1 MLNIKSL
8 MDQIHQLEAE
18 LDAELAR
25 RAAEL
30 KFGME
35 KGRILFDEEVLRRH
49 KELKTSLLKF
59 IAQANP
65 WVVLTAPVIYSLI
78 VPLVILDVVVS
89 FYQAICFPVY
99 KIKRIKRA
107 DYIVFDRHHLAYLN
121 IIEKM
126 NCAFCSYANGLI
138 AYTREIASL
147 TEAYWC
153 PIKHAKRAQNT
164 HQRYRDFADFG
175 DVDAYRSKLVPQQTV
190 PVDKK
195 TP

>member
-1 MLNIKSL
+1 MNIKSL
-8 MDQIHQLEAE
+8 MDQIRQLEAE

-30 KFGME
+30 RFGME
-35 KGRILFDEEVLRRH
+35 KGRIAFEDEVLRRH
-49 KELKTSLLKF
+49 RELKTSLLKF
-59 IAQANP
+59 IAKANP

-78 VPLVILDVVVS
+78 VPLVLLDVFVS
-89 FYQAICFPVY
+89 LYQAICFPVY
-99 KIKRIKRA
+99 KIDKVKRA
-107 DYIVFDRHHLAYLN
+107 DYLVFDRHHLAYLN
-121 IIEKM
+121 IIEKL

-164 HQRYRDFADFG
+164 HHRYRDFADFG
-175 DVDAYRSKLVPQQTV
+175 DAEAYQTRISSST
-190 PVDKK
+190 PISSDTK